1 MSIKIVLMDNVL
13 KSQAQGSYTE
23 LSLAAAVTQVTYAGK
38 PFGSRPYQ
46 LDSRNRLLR
55 LLLLFAMGIMVF
67 ATMPCLQSSTAIYGS
82 IVLAGYS
89 LSLGN
94 QSGASGTED
103 AFFFLL
109 VGMEEKLGRLI
120 PQVYVSRRQVDAQH
134 VLARPFPFE

>member
-1 MSIKIVLMDNVL
+1 
-13 KSQAQGSYTE
+13 
-23 LSLAAAVTQVTYAGK
+23 
-38 PFGSRPYQ
+38 
-46 LDSRNRLLR
+46 
-55 LLLLFAMGIMVF
+55 MGIMVF

-120 PQVYVSRRQVDAQH
+120 PQVYVSRRQVDVQH
-134 VLARPFPFE
+134 VFARPLPFE